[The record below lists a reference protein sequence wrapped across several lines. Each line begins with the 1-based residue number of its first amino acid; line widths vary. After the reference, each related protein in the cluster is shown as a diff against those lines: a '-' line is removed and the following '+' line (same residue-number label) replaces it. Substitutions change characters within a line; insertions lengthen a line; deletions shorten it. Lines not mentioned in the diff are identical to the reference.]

1 MNILLKYKLKGYK
14 RALIN
19 KKKKR
24 QHGKPLNFKLTTPE
38 DGKATFYSPNK
49 IYYISKLFGCQDP
62 EGLLET
68 SWRPPGGPGRILIFL
83 IVLIVLAGS

>member
-14 RALIN
+14 RAHIN

-38 DGKATFYSPNK
+38 DGKATFYSP
-49 IYYISKLFGCQDP
+49 
-62 EGLLET
+62 T
-68 SWRPPGGPGRILIFL
+68 SGKNLPAFNFASLPF
-83 IVLIVLAGS
+83 